1 MAERSSV
8 TIPAK
13 VDPGKLT
20 GLLEEVGW
28 RPVGG
33 RRGVYMRYLPPG
45 IDAFQGVSSLT
56 LSLIHI

>member
-1 MAERSSV
+1 MTHLMAERSSA

-33 RRGVYMRYLPPG
+33 RRGVYMRYLPPVRKNRHPVFL
-45 IDAFQGVSSLT
+45 A
-56 LSLIHI
+56 